1 MEKSMYIVSTLDL
14 PEEYREMLKRE
25 CGQYEV
31 EHVNKLADLPGDKL
45 EKVEVLLTYGNHMP
59 EEIVCKMKSLRWIH
73 SGQAGIDAMPKELL
87 ADMNVVVTNSRGIN
101 SITIAEYV
109 MCMILNLER
118 NTYRFYEA
126 AKRAEWDMVTHLD
139 EVAEKT
145 ITILGLGK
153 VGMEIAKRA
162 KAFDMKV
169 VGVNL
174 VKVNSNYVDEQF
186 PPEKLSEI
194 AGNTDYMVICMP
206 LTKDTYYMIDKEIIS
221 KMKETAVLINVGRG
235 PIVKTEDLVDALE
248 HQKIRAAILDVL
260 EEEPLLPESPLWK
273 MDNLMITPH
282 IAGDRQ
288 KSYMPRMMRILCK
301 NLNIYPRFDEMENP
315 VNVRRGF

>member
-1 MEKSMYIVSTLDL
+1 MYIVSTLDL
-14 PEEYREMLKRE
+14 PEEYREMLRRE
-25 CGQYEV
+25 CSQYEV
-31 EHVNKLADLPGDKL
+31 EHVEKLADLSEEKL
-45 EKVEVLLTYGNHMP
+45 EKVEILLTYGNQMP
-59 EEIVCKMKSLRWIH
+59 EQIVSKMKSLRWIH

-87 ADMNVVVTNSRGIN
+87 ADMNVFVTNSRGIN

-118 NTYRFYEA
+118 NTYLFYEA
-126 AKRAEWDMVTHLD
+126 AKRCEWDMNTHLD

-145 ITILGLGK
+145 ITIMGLGK

-174 VKVNSNYVDEQF
+174 TKVNSDYVDEQY
-186 PPEKLSEI
+186 PPEDIQKI
-194 AGNTDYMVICMP
+194 AGNTDYLVICMP
-206 LTKDTYYMIDKEIIS
+206 LTKDTYYMIDKDVIS
-221 KMKETAVLINVGRG
+221 KMKENAVLINVGRG
-235 PIVKTEDLVDALE
+235 PIVKTDDLVEALE
-248 HQKIRAAILDVL
+248 KKSLRAAVLDVL
-260 EEEPLLPESPLWK
+260 EEEPLLPDSPLWK
-273 MDNLMITPH
+273 LENLMITPH

-301 NLNIYPRFDEMENP
+301 NLNLYPVFDKMENP
-315 VNVRRGF
+315 VNVRLGF

>member
-1 MEKSMYIVSTLDL
+1 MYIVSTLDL
-14 PEEYREMLKRE
+14 PEEYREMLKKE
-25 CGQYEV
+25 CSQYDV
-31 EHVNKLADLPGDKL
+31 EHINRLSELPEEKL
-45 EKVEVLLTYGNHMP
+45 EKVEILLTYGNHMP

-73 SGQAGIDAMPKELL
+73 SGQAGIDEMPKDLL

-109 MCMILNLER
+109 MCMILNIER

-126 AKRAEWDMVTHLD
+126 AKRCEWDMETHLD

-174 VKVNSNYVDEQF
+174 VKVDTTYVDEQY
-186 PPEKLSEI
+186 PPEELEKIVE
-194 AGNTDYMVICMP
+194 NTDYLVICMP
-206 LTKDTYYMIDKEIIS
+206 LTKDTHYMINENIIS
-221 KMKETAVLINVGRG
+221 QMKETAVLMNVGRG
-235 PIVKTEDLVDALE
+235 PIVKTEDLVDALK
-248 HQKIRAAILDVL
+248 HNKIRAAVLDVF
-260 EEEPLLPESPLWK
+260 EEEPLKEESLLWNI
-273 MDNLMITPH
+273 DRLMITPH

-301 NLNIYPRFDEMENP
+301 NLNLYPEFEEMENP
-315 VNVRRGF
+315 VNLRMGF